1 MDKQKTLRHFGWTQA
16 LFYMGSGLWPF
27 CNVYFR
33 ELGFTGSQIGTMTA
47 IGIALAAVALPVS
60 GIISDR
66 FCPARKLLIGLIL
79 IWVPLHLAIP
89 LAGNTLGAVL
99 PVFLF
104 LAAANVL
111 ARSLGISL
119 LDTWCG
125 AEMDRIGSSYGAV
138 RRYGSLAYVFS
149 STLAGLLLGGLL
161 PTWGGCLLLPPT
173 LLALALMARRWPDA
187 APREKNGP
195 AHSNGQL
202 LKLVLRNYYYGA
214 FLLLALMF
222 YIFLG
227 ILDLDSSYLLD
238 EIGVSRS
245 YVGVVGGFRAVLEI
259 VAMTVLGRSKKQP
272 PYWVLLT
279 IVGVC
284 LSAEHLLYP
293 AVTGLPGM
301 LAVTAL
307 SGIAGG
313 IFYGIG
319 ANFVFA
325 IVDHRAVGTAMAVQN
340 LVKAG
345 AGIAGGIFG
354 GSVIDRWGVHTLTT
368 GAGVIMLVLTAAFA
382 VLCWLGRCVWKK
394 PYANEVTA

>member
-16 LFYMGSGLWPF
+16 LFYVGSGLWPF

-47 IGIALAAVALPVS
+47 IGIALAAVALPIS

-66 FCPARKLLIGLIL
+66 FCSARKLLIGLIL
-79 IWVPLHLAIP
+79 IWVPLHIAIP
-89 LAGNTLGAVL
+89 VAGNILGAVL

-125 AEMDRIGSSYGAV
+125 GEMDRVGSSYGAV
-138 RRYGSLAYVFS
+138 RRYGSLSYVFS
-149 STLAGLLLGGLL
+149 STLAGLLLGGVL
-161 PTWGGCLLLPPT
+161 PTWAGCLLLPPS
-173 LLALALMARRWPDA
+173 LLALAAMARRWPDT
-187 APREKNGP
+187 APKEKTRS
-195 AHSNGQL
+195 AESNGQL
-202 LKLVLRNYYYGA
+202 LKLVMKNYYYA
-214 FLLLALMF
+214 VFLLLALMF

-227 ILDLDSSYLLD
+227 ILDLDASYLLD

-245 YVGVVGGFRAVLEI
+245 YVGLLGGFRAVLEI
-259 VAMTVLGRSKKQP
+259 VAMTALGKAKKQP

-293 AVTGLPGM
+293 LVTGLGGM
-301 LAVTAL
+301 LAVTML

-319 ANFVFA
+319 ANYVFR

-340 LVKAG
+340 LVKAA
-345 AGIAGGIFG
+345 AGIAGGIVG
-354 GSVIDRWGVHTLTT
+354 GAVIDRWGVLTLTT
-368 GAGVIMLVLTAAFA
+368 GAGLIMVALTAAFA
-382 VLCWLGRCVWKK
+382 LLCWLGRCVWKK
-394 PYANEVTA
+394 PYASEVSV